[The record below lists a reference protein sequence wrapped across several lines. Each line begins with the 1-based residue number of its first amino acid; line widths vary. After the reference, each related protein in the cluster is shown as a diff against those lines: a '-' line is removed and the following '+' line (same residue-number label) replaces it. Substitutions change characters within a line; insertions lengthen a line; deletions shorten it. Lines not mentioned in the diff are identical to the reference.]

1 MQPEIS
7 RARPPEVLLC
17 CHVYRKVAVVIKEL
31 AIDILINTMVSR
43 IIHPVAPVLKAFG
56 EPPQRAFLA
65 NAGACVNCR
74 CPRILGSAS
83 LV

>member
-1 MQPEIS
+1 MQPVEIS

-43 IIHPVAPVLKAFG
+43 IIHPSPCPEGFW
-56 EPPQRAFLA
+56 
-65 NAGACVNCR
+65 GASSKGFSR
-74 CPRILGSAS
+74 
-83 LV
+83 